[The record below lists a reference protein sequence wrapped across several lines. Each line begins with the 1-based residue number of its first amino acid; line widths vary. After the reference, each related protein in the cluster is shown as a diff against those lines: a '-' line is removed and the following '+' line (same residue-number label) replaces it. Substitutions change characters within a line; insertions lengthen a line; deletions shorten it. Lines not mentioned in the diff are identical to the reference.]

1 MLCMI
6 GSICL
11 CDVDWNQ
18 VDGEFYVG
26 GQEVGARE
34 EELWRLD
41 LKKDLKF
48 KASIVWDLLAFNH
61 DHMTYLVYKQQTL
74 KMTYSNMKTCL

>member
-18 VDGEFYVG
+18 VDGKLCVDVPEEVVD
-26 GQEVGARE
+26 QEEVGARE

-41 LKKDLKF
+41 LKKGSIIE
-48 KASIVWDLLAFNH
+48 ASIVW
-61 DHMTYLVYKQQTL
+61 Y
-74 KMTYSNMKTCL
+74 